1 MCMFVWPCVF
11 GLVQLVWLSSLAVW
25 RSHMFTICQGGTP
38 VRALAAV
45 AICCWCQLISDKD
58 ISIKRRMHCRAQSF
72 TYVILDHLHVVQVH
86 AIITSLVTCFWGVLM
101 WLPAH
106 CWCQL
111 LIQIADLNCWC
122 QLIADEDDEG
132 SVLCGEFGRQR
143 YLDHLDR
150 KDLRIFPDL
159 ESIQHMLI
167 SLAPSYFWFP
177 AAICHL
183 ILLTLCLAFPL
194 LWPLWTRICK
204 TCHGFSLVTS
214 VFDCCN
220 ICQGFGQFKTSSS
233 LNIPS
238 SDNVF
243 AQQANLLLHWV
254 HGVVF
259 VVHSHEKS

>member
-1 MCMFVWPCVF
+1 MLFRSIKSFHYSWLVF
-11 GLVQLVWLSSLAVW
+11 GV
-25 RSHMFTICQGGTP
+25 
-38 VRALAAV
+38 
-45 AICCWCQLISDKD
+45 CWCE
-58 ISIKRRMHCRAQSF
+58 
-72 TYVILDHLHVVQVH
+72 
-86 AIITSLVTCFWGVLM
+86 
-101 WLPAH
+101 LPTH

-111 LIQIADLNCWC
+111 LIADLYCWC

-167 SLAPSYFWFP
+167 SLALSYFWFP
-177 AAICHL
+177 AAIWL
-183 ILLTLCLAFPL
+183 ILLAIVPCFPSVVAFVGL
-194 LWPLWTRICK
+194 TF
-204 TCHGFSLVTS
+204 GFSLVTS

>member
-1 MCMFVWPCVF
+1 
-11 GLVQLVWLSSLAVW
+11 
-25 RSHMFTICQGGTP
+25 
-38 VRALAAV
+38 
-45 AICCWCQLISDKD
+45 
-58 ISIKRRMHCRAQSF
+58 
-72 TYVILDHLHVVQVH
+72 
-86 AIITSLVTCFWGVLM
+86 M

-183 ILLTLCLAFPL
+183 ILLTLWLAFPL

-204 TCHGFSLVTS
+204 DLSWLFSGYLSVWLLQYLSRLWSVQDELLPKYSHLWQCICTTSKFASPLGSRGGLCCAFTRKKLKIKPTTYLLLKKNIHSPVFLLFFLYWQQVWRGLCFLFFCLS
-214 VFDCCN
+214 VFCLCLCESLYYN
-220 ICQGFGQFKTSSS
+220 LSLSYICLST
-233 LNIPS
+233 
-238 SDNVF
+238 
-243 AQQANLLLHWV
+243 
-254 HGVVF
+254 
-259 VVHSHEKS
+259 E

>member
-1 MCMFVWPCVF
+1 MLFRSIKSFHYSWLVF
-11 GLVQLVWLSSLAVW
+11 GVYLCEQP
-25 RSHMFTICQGGTP
+25 T
-38 VRALAAV
+38 
-45 AICCWCQLISDKD
+45 
-58 ISIKRRMHCRAQSF
+58 
-72 TYVILDHLHVVQVH
+72 
-86 AIITSLVTCFWGVLM
+86 
-101 WLPAH
+101 H

-183 ILLTLCLAFPL
+183 LAITRHCALLSLCCGLFGLAFA
-194 LWPLWTRICK
+194 K
-204 TCHGFSLVTS
+204 TCRGFFLVTS

-220 ICQGFGQFKTSSS
+220 NCQGFGQFKTGSS
-233 LNIPS
+233 LNIAISKVLTMYLHNKQICFSIGLTGWP
-238 SDNVF
+238 
-243 AQQANLLLHWV
+243 LLYTHT
-254 HGVVF
+254 
-259 VVHSHEKS
+259 KTTKKN

>member
-1 MCMFVWPCVF
+1 M
-11 GLVQLVWLSSLAVW
+11 S
-25 RSHMFTICQGGTP
+25 
-38 VRALAAV
+38 
-45 AICCWCQLISDKD
+45 
-58 ISIKRRMHCRAQSF
+58 
-72 TYVILDHLHVVQVH
+72 
-86 AIITSLVTCFWGVLM
+86 
-101 WLPAH
+101 
-106 CWCQL
+106 
-111 LIQIADLNCWC
+111 IADSNCWC

-183 ILLTLCLAFPL
+183 IGTTRYCALLSLCCGLF
-194 LWPLWTRICK
+194 WTRICK
-204 TCHGFSLVTS
+204 TSHGLSLVTS

-220 ICQGFGQFKTSSS
+220 ICQGFGQLKTSSS
-233 LNIPS
+233 LNIPT

-243 AQQANLLLHWV
+243 VLFWQCICTTSKFAFPLGSQGGLCCTLTQKQLKKTKNEIYQP
-254 HGVVF
+254 F
-259 VVHSHEKS
+259 EKL

>member
-1 MCMFVWPCVF
+1 M
-11 GLVQLVWLSSLAVW
+11 S
-25 RSHMFTICQGGTP
+25 T
-38 VRALAAV
+38 
-45 AICCWCQLISDKD
+45 
-58 ISIKRRMHCRAQSF
+58 
-72 TYVILDHLHVVQVH
+72 
-86 AIITSLVTCFWGVLM
+86 
-101 WLPAH
+101 
-106 CWCQL
+106 
-111 LIQIADLNCWC
+111 ADLNYWC
-122 QLIADEDDEG
+122 QLIAYENDEG
-132 SVLCGEFGRQR
+132 SVLCGEFGRER

-177 AAICHL
+177 AAIWLWYYSHCA
-183 ILLTLCLAFPL
+183 LLSLCCCLCRLAFA
-194 LWPLWTRICK
+194 K